1 MAQSPFSNPAV
12 QVAMLGG
19 GQLGKMVLAEARR
32 MDIGLRVL
40 DPSADAPCRL
50 GAQTFVQGDFRD
62 CDTVVQ
68 FAQGASA
75 VAIEIE
81 TVNADALEI
90 LESQG
95 IPCFPP
101 SHVLRIIQNKIAQ
114 KNFYAAKGLPTS
126 AYAEYRN
133 VKDLKEAVASGA
145 QSLPF
150 VWKLGQGGYDG
161 FGVQVVREDSDLATL
176 QDGGC
181 IAEALVDI
189 ATEIG
194 VVVARNRQGES
205 AAFPPVEMEFHP
217 TANQVEFVVCPS
229 HLTPG
234 ALDEAMA
241 LALRVSDAF
250 ETLGLLAVEL
260 FYTQQGEWLVNEVAP
275 RPHNSGHLTIEG
287 CATSQFEQ
295 LLRTLCDLPF
305 GDTQLRQPAVMAN
318 IVGAEGFSGPVIYA
332 GMDKALR
339 VPGTSFHIYGKAQT
353 RPFRKMGHLTAVGPS
368 VDIARQRAA
377 DARDALVVKA

>member
-50 GAQTFVQGDFRD
+50 GAQTFVQRDFRD

-81 TVNADALEI
+81 AVNADALEI

-95 IPCFPP
+95 IPRFPP

-114 KNFYAAKGLPTS
+114 KNFYAEKGLPTS

-161 FGVQVVREDSDLATL
+161 FGVQVVR
-176 QDGGC
+176 
-181 IAEALVDI
+181 
-189 ATEIG
+189 
-194 VVVARNRQGES
+194 
-205 AAFPPVEMEFHP
+205 
-217 TANQVEFVVCPS
+217 
-229 HLTPG
+229 
-234 ALDEAMA
+234 
-241 LALRVSDAF
+241 
-250 ETLGLLAVEL
+250 
-260 FYTQQGEWLVNEVAP
+260 
-275 RPHNSGHLTIEG
+275 
-287 CATSQFEQ
+287 
-295 LLRTLCDLPF
+295 
-305 GDTQLRQPAVMAN
+305 
-318 IVGAEGFSGPVIYA
+318 
-332 GMDKALR
+332 
-339 VPGTSFHIYGKAQT
+339 
-353 RPFRKMGHLTAVGPS
+353 
-368 VDIARQRAA
+368 
-377 DARDALVVKA
+377 